1 MNYINRGASLIAT
14 NPAESIKL
22 IKKGIEVWPKDPIG
36 WYNLGLAY
44 HACKKIEKSIKA
56 YRLAIELNNGEFN
69 EAINNIAQDL
79 LLNGEWK
86 EGWKY
91 YEHRLKTME
100 KKYALYQELY
110 GRPWEGYNEN
120 REFDELLIVAEQGFG
135 DTIQFIR
142 FAPELNKKG
151 IKYSIFCQEKLAG
164 LLRSSKCLEN
174 IKTSLIGDKRKILW
188 CPLLSLPGKLG
199 ITRKTI
205 VRANGYIKP
214 SDKHIKKWRSILK
227 PKRGETL
234 IGLHWQG
241 NKNFEKKISLKADQ
255 CHTDILKGL
264 NKLKGIKFIA
274 LQKVLAL
281 MI

>member
-1 MNYINRGASLIAT
+1 MRGLGMNYINRGASLIAT

-100 KKYALYQELY
+100 GSMLYIRNYMEGH
-110 GRPWEGYNEN
+110 GR
-120 REFDELLIVAEQGFG
+120 
-135 DTIQFIR
+135 
-142 FAPELNKKG
+142 
-151 IKYSIFCQEKLAG
+151 
-164 LLRSSKCLEN
+164 
-174 IKTSLIGDKRKILW
+174 
-188 CPLLSLPGKLG
+188 G
-199 ITRKTI
+199 IT
-205 VRANGYIKP
+205 
-214 SDKHIKKWRSILK
+214 
-227 PKRGETL
+227 
-234 IGLHWQG
+234 
-241 NKNFEKKISLKADQ
+241 KIE
-255 CHTDILKGL
+255 
-264 NKLKGIKFIA
+264 N
-274 LQKVLAL
+274 L
-281 MI
+281 MNY